1 MLDNNLA
8 DEWDFFHEESNVFVE
23 SIESMTGHLLYFL
36 DVIELRDDDG
46 AFMGDFFELLVIL
59 MCMKIL
65 ISLCILL
72 GVYSTEAIFDD
83 IGE

>member
-1 MLDNNLA
+1 
-8 DEWDFFHEESNVFVE
+8 
-23 SIESMTGHLLYFL
+23 MTGHLLYFL